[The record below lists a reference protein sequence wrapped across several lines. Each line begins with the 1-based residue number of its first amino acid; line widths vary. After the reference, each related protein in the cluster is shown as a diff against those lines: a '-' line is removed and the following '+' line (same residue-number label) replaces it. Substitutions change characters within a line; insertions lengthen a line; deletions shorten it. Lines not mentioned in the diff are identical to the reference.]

1 MVINVIDSV
10 DNKKIKN
17 LRKLKDKKYRDKK
30 KLYLVEGEHLVLEAY
45 KNNVLKEVLLYD
57 FDIDLDVKKTNVSL
71 QVMKSLSDLTTP
83 NKIIGVCEIKENTS
97 IDYNRVLIL
106 DNVQDPSNLGA
117 IIRSMVAFNFDTLII
132 SNDSVD
138 IYNSKVLRAA
148 QGMIYS
154 VNVYRKDI
162 ASEIRK
168 LKNNNY
174 KIYGTNVRNGISIKN
189 VKKTDKYA
197 IIMGNEGNGISDEI
211 EKLCDKNIYID
222 INNNCESLN
231 VSVAASIILYELNR

>member
-17 LRKLKDKKYRDKK
+17 LRKLKDKKYRNKK

-117 IIRSMVAFNFDTLII
+117 IIRSMVAFNYDTLII

-162 ASEIRK
+162 ASEIAFIENFYPK
-168 LKNNNY
+168 HC
-174 KIYGTNVRNGISIKN
+174 NGSSLFCFFTHFKAAVSYIE
-189 VKKTDKYA
+189 
-197 IIMGNEGNGISDEI
+197 NEK
-211 EKLCDKNIYID
+211 EK
-222 INNNCESLN
+222 
-231 VSVAASIILYELNR
+231 